1 MQVRL
6 LGPVDVMAPDGPR
19 PVRGLRRKTVLATL
33 ALHGGEI
40 VSTGQL
46 LDVVWGATAPST
58 AVNTLQ
64 SHMSHLRNVLGSKAA
79 ILARPPGYLPDL
91 GGDDTDVQLAERL
104 LRQGTQSADPV
115 DSARHLQSALALWR
129 GRPLADVPGLAWLEE
144 QAERLDLLWL
154 QVKRALAKARLAAGE
169 HAHLVP
175 DLEQLVADHPLDEQ
189 IHAQLMLALYRNGR
203 QADAL
208 GVYRRLR
215 QTLGEELGIDP
226 SQALRDLE
234 TGILR
239 QDPALDAP
247 APAVTPPLAL
257 TAGPIPAQLPPAAP
271 AFAGRSAE
279 LASLDAILHPVARAG
294 SPRPAPVII
303 SAVSGTAGVGKTAL
317 AVHWAYR
324 VAAQFPTGSCMS
336 TCVAS
341 IRTGRRLSRERR
353 CAGSLTRSGFRCRG
367 SPQACQ
373 PRPGCTAACWPASG
387 YWWCLTT
394 RETSSRSATASGP
407 WPGSRN

>member
-79 ILARPPGYLPDL
+79 ILARPPGYLLDL
-91 GGDDTDVQLAERL
+91 GSDGTDVRLAERL

-115 DSARHLQSALALWR
+115 DGARHLQSALALWR

-144 QAERLDLLWL
+144 QAEQLDLLWL

-169 HAHLVP
+169 HAHL
-175 DLEQLVADHPLDEQ
+175 A
-189 IHAQLMLALYRNGR
+189 
-203 QADAL
+203 
-208 GVYRRLR
+208 
-215 QTLGEELGIDP
+215 
-226 SQALRDLE
+226 
-234 TGILR
+234 
-239 QDPALDAP
+239 
-247 APAVTPPLAL
+247 
-257 TAGPIPAQLPPAAP
+257 
-271 AFAGRSAE
+271 
-279 LASLDAILHPVARAG
+279 
-294 SPRPAPVII
+294 
-303 SAVSGTAGVGKTAL
+303 
-317 AVHWAYR
+317 
-324 VAAQFPTGSCMS
+324 
-336 TCVAS
+336 
-341 IRTGRRLSRERR
+341 
-353 CAGSLTRSGFRCRG
+353 LTRSGFRCRG
-367 SPQACQ
+367 SPRACQ
-373 PRPGCTAACWPASG
+373 PRPGCTAACWRASG

-394 RETSSRSATASGP
+394 RETSSRFARCYPARP
-407 WPGSRN
+407 VAWPL